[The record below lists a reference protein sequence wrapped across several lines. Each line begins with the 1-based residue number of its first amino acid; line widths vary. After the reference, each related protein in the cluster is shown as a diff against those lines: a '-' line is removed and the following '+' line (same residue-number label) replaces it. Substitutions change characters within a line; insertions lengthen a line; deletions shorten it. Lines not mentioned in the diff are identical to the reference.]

1 MRVLIGFDMDGVIID
16 SDNPAAGDW
25 FRRVFTETLR
35 EFGIPQTE
43 ENARALYIKN
53 MRDNAEAFCRRFGID
68 DPHLLWERREAH
80 YVSEKLTALE
90 TGMIALY
97 PDVVALEDLSRE
109 YPLALVSNSPQVVV
123 DRVVSHFSLADIFRV
138 WIGRGSSLEDLS
150 RAKPA
155 PDLLERMR
163 PPLRNARLLR
173 RRSARRRRGR
183 PRRIAPSDPPH
194 PQWDPRGY
202 PQPHR
207 IGRSLGAAHEIEGLN
222 DREL

>member
-16 SDNPAAGDW
+16 SDNPSAGDW

-43 ENARALYIKN
+43 ENTRALYIKN

-155 PDLLERMR
+155 PDLLERMKAA
-163 PPLRNARLLR
+163 LK
-173 RRSARRRRGR
+173 GT
-183 PRRIAPSDPPH
+183 
-194 PQWDPRGY
+194 RGY
-202 PQPHR
+202 YVGDQPEDVEAARAASLHPILLTR
-207 IGRSLGAAHEIEGLN
+207 NGTPGDIRSLTELEGHLERLKKLR
-222 DREL
+222 D

>member
-90 TGMIALY
+90 TGMIAL
-97 PDVVALEDLSRE
+97 
-109 YPLALVSNSPQVVV
+109 
-123 DRVVSHFSLADIFRV
+123 
-138 WIGRGSSLEDLS
+138 
-150 RAKPA
+150 
-155 PDLLERMR
+155 
-163 PPLRNARLLR
+163 
-173 RRSARRRRGR
+173 
-183 PRRIAPSDPPH
+183 
-194 PQWDPRGY
+194 
-202 PQPHR
+202 
-207 IGRSLGAAHEIEGLN
+207 
-222 DREL
+222 

>member
-1 MRVLIGFDMDGVIID
+1 MDGVIID

-155 PDLLERMR
+155 PDLLERMKAA
-163 PPLRNARLLR
+163 LK
-173 RRSARRRRGR
+173 GT
-183 PRRIAPSDPPH
+183 
-194 PQWDPRGY
+194 RGY
-202 PQPHR
+202 YVGDQPEDVEAARAASLHPILLTR
-207 IGRSLGAAHEIEGLN
+207 NGTRGDIRSLTELEGHLERLTKLR
-222 DREL
+222 D

>member
-1 MRVLIGFDMDGVIID
+1 MDGVIID

-155 PDLLERMR
+155 PDLLERMKAA
-163 PPLRNARLLR
+163 LK
-173 RRSARRRRGR
+173 GT
-183 PRRIAPSDPPH
+183 
-194 PQWDPRGY
+194 RGY
-202 PQPHR
+202 YVGDQPEDVEAARAASLHPILLTR
-207 IGRSLGAAHEIEGLN
+207 NGTPGDIRSLTELEGHLERLTKLR
-222 DREL
+222 D